1 MGTSRNGR
9 CEATSAPEASKAS
22 TRLQWGP
29 PGMGGVSP
37 VALGALDE
45 TAATSMG
52 TSRNGRC
59 ETSCSAMS
67 MICASLLQW
76 GPPGMGGV
84 RIGIDPERWQL
95 GIVLQWGPP
104 GMGGVRRSTHVKASL
119 RSRDFNGDLPE
130 WEV

>member
-1 MGTSRNGR
+1 
-9 CEATSAPEASKAS
+9 
-22 TRLQWGP
+22 
-29 PGMGGVSP
+29 MGGVSP